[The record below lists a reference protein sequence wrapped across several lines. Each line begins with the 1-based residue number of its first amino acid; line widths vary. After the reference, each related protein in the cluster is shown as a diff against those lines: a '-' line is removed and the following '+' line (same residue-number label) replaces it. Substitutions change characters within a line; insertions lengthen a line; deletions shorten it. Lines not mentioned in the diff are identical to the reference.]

1 MDSSSGMFVQLLSS
15 ASQYASHEFQC
26 NALQMLRGVCEFDMA
41 MWGVVSFARNA
52 RTIYHSINLHQV
64 PLEVFKAIAP
74 VALLLVEAPSI
85 TVHGRLASRAAD
97 PPSVETIERLAER
110 ERDRALET
118 AKALNIPIWHAAGVR
133 VADDE
138 ARTMVGR
145 IRAVGG
151 GA

>member
-64 PLEVFKAIAP
+64 PLEVFNDFGA
-74 VALLLVEAPSI
+74 VAY
-85 TVHGRLASRAAD
+85 TDG
-97 PPSVETIERLAER
+97 
-110 ERDRALET
+110 
-118 AKALNIPIWHAAGVR
+118 
-133 VADDE
+133 VADRVLSHPDE
-138 ARTMVGR
+138 DVAAFNLQQELT
-145 IRAVGG
+145 
-151 GA
+151 